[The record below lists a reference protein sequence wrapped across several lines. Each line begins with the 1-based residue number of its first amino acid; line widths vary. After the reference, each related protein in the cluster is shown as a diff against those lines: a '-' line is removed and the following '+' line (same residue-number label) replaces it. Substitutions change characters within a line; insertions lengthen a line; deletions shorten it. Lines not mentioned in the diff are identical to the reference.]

1 MFRTGLVAKTQP
13 AAIRIYDYY
22 EPGNLPVLRFY
33 TPELILWFILL
44 FFFDLFV
51 IFEIRFCSQPSD
63 QVLPIP
69 ATEEFQHL

>member
-22 EPGNLPVLRFY
+22 EPGNLQFYGFMHPILFCGLYYPFSLIYVL
-33 TPELILWFILL
+33 
-44 FFFDLFV
+44 
-51 IFEIRFCSQPSD
+51 IFKIRFCSQPSD

-69 ATEEFQHL
+69 ASEELQHL